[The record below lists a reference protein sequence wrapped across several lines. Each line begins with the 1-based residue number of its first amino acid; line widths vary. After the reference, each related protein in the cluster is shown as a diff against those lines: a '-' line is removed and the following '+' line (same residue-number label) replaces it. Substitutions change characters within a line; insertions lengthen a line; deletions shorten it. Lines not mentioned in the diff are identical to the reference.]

1 MIQMRK
7 GSISKISESTI
18 DLYQKIKSNKATEL
32 EKLEFEM
39 DIGTYSWKREVII
52 EKIEQMLK
60 ERNKKGR

>member
-1 MIQMRK
+1 M
-7 GSISKISESTI
+7 ISESTI

-60 ERNKKGR
+60 ERNKKAVESVFFYA

>member
-1 MIQMRK
+1 MIHMRK
-7 GSISKISESTI
+7 GSISMISESTI

>member
-1 MIQMRK
+1 M
-7 GSISKISESTI
+7 ISESTI

>member
-1 MIQMRK
+1 MRK
-7 GSISKISESTI
+7 GSISMISESTI